1 MAYTPASRTAGGLS
15 LPSCP
20 AAVANRSFSVRVRC
34 SASVL
39 SSCMRCSVS
48 VLSSCSRCC
57 ANDSLVSRLVARR
70 PKYCVTTVAVT
81 VRTPTPAAMIA
92 AVTSGLMSGTYYT
105 LPRPKLRRL

>member
-39 SSCMRCSVS
+39 SSCSRCSAS
-48 VLSSCSRCC
+48 VLSSCLRCSSS
-57 ANDSLVSRLVARR
+57 AFWVSRLVARR
-70 PKYCVTTVAVT
+70 PEICTATVAIT

-92 AVTSGLMSGTYYT
+92 AVT
-105 LPRPKLRRL
+105 

>member
-39 SSCMRCSVS
+39 SSCSRCSAS
-48 VLSSCSRCC
+48 VLSSCW
-57 ANDSLVSRLVARR
+57 LSRLVARR
-70 PKYCVTTVAVT
+70 PEICTATVAIT
-81 VRTPTPAAMIA
+81 VRTPTLAAMTA
-92 AVTSGLMSGTYYT
+92 AVT
-105 LPRPKLRRL
+105 